1 MEVDRVRV
9 AAVFP
14 GQGSQVLGMGGA
26 LVERYPVAAERFTRA
41 SDVLGYDLLAL
52 VRNGPEAALRETRFS
67 QPAIYVTNC
76 ALAAA
81 VGADLT
87 PVATAG
93 HSFAELC
100 SLTLAGALAFEDGV
114 ALVAE
119 RGDAMH
125 EAALRRPG
133 AMAAVLGL
141 EVDAVRA
148 AVADVARAGSVRLAN
163 FNAPNQIV
171 ISGDT
176 EAIAAASAR
185 ALELGAKRVVTLN
198 VSGAWHSELMAPA
211 RARFARSVA
220 AVALREPGIPVVSSV
235 DGAPY
240 TDVSAIRSA
249 LERSV
254 TDEVRWH
261 AAAEL
266 LLGYE
271 PELIVEF
278 GGSAVLAPMIKRMTG
293 APAVLW
299 VGNDANVDVLR
310 ERLAV
315 GTPA

>member
-14 GQGSQVLGMGGA
+14 GQGSQALGMGGA

-52 VRNGPEAALRETRFS
+52 VRKGPEAALRETRFS

-81 VGADLT
+81 VGADLA

-141 EVDAVRA
+141 EVDAARA
-148 AVADVARAGSVRLAN
+148 AVADAARTGSVRLAN
-163 FNAPNQIV
+163 FNAPTQIV
-171 ISGDT
+171 ISGDA
-176 EAIAAASAR
+176 EAVAAASAR
-185 ALELGAKRVVTLN
+185 ALELGAKRVVPLN
-198 VSGAWHSELMAPA
+198 VSGAWHSELMEPA

-240 TDVSAIRSA
+240 ADVSAIRSA